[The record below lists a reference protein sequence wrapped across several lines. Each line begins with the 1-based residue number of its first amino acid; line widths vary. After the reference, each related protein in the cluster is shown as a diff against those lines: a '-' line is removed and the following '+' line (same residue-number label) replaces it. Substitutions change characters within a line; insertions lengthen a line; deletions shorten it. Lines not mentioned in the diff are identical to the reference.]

1 MSSGR
6 QSAVFGHHFANWRQ
20 GCRAYSWAR
29 LLEGH
34 RWAELCEGQGEA
46 DDLPAASGEVPVLFG
61 YSEVSDVHDNGEH
74 LSFFMRE
81 EPGAFAGDVHRPLEA
96 VLPALEEF
104 HALRPEGLVHGDFK
118 PWNVRWRRDGRPHF
132 FDFEEAHTGDI
143 REDIE
148 HYQSLGGMRR

>member
-1 MSSGR
+1 M
-6 QSAVFGHHFANWRQ
+6 
-20 GCRAYSWAR
+20 
-29 LLEGH
+29 
-34 RWAELCEGQGEA
+34 
-46 DDLPAASGEVPVLFG
+46 LFG